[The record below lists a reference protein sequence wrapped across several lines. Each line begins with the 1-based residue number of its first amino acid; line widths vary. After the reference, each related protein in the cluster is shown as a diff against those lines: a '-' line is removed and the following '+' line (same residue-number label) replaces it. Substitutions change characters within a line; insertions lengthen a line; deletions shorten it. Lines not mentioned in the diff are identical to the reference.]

1 MTHRISENKIPRS
14 DALNRDSITSVD
26 RHFFSDTNIVTSCG
40 VVHQRSVTNQA
51 LFVGKSCISKKNL
64 TIPRLELVSAHMASN
79 LIGNVKAALKSCHVR
94 SISGWTDSTVVLHC
108 LNRQGLYKQFAVNR
122 VSKILEKGYIKWYYV
137 PIKQNPADIGSRGIL
152 LSKIL
157 DIWWEGPSWIAE
169 NKWSHQPTLSES
181 KESEKEA
188 KIIKNILATT
198 AKQKDLFVFLLNKY
212 KLQ

>member
-26 RHFFSDTNIVTSCG
+26 RHFFSDNNIVTSCG

-79 LIGNVKAALKSCHVR
+79 LLGNVKAALKSCHVR

-169 NKWSHQPTLSES
+169 NK
-181 KESEKEA
+181 
-188 KIIKNILATT
+188 
-198 AKQKDLFVFLLNKY
+198 
-212 KLQ
+212 